1 MSTENHQEWAEQ
13 RRREQARVSVCK
25 LEGTGCLFQE
35 FSEIAS
41 FCMLRKNESRTTRPS
56 RRSHPPQ
63 LSGDSLARKSHPPI
77 ILELSASRALLE
89 TVQGSAVLLA
99 LNPSSNPW
107 HTLRTRWYL
116 FGSTFFSRKTT
127 WNPCINTL
135 LLAKDTALFCIP
147 LQTRKWPLHFKSII
161 HELVHEENTHTHE
174 ETTAL
179 SSGSLDFPVLDIT
192 WTFTQQLDMVQ
203 PRLNLFSLVTIY
215 TIFHFSHFSPLKGS
229 SRKEKCIFGTDLLSS
244 VQVTDLLAS

>member
-147 LQTRKWPLHFKSII
+147 LQTRKWPLHFKRSI
-161 HELVHEENTHTHE
+161 HELVHEENTHAHE
-174 ETTAL
+174 ETYC
-179 SSGSLDFPVLDIT
+179 SLFWVTGFPCT
-192 WTFTQQLDMVQ
+192 
-203 PRLNLFSLVTIY
+203 RHYLNIHSAAGHGTTSPEPILTSDNLHNISLFSFL
-215 TIFHFSHFSPLKGS
+215 SPQ
-229 SRKEKCIFGTDLLSS
+229 R
-244 VQVTDLLAS
+244 QQ